1 MNILETISSIHIDYI
16 SIPGAT
22 IRDLHHAFRV
32 EYGNTHRSVDVILCS
47 GLNDVIDGS
56 TSDQIMNDVD
66 IYDFSKTVR
75 SICFGDNGA
84 YCYWSIFAAEILRGR
99 EPPDSMSLRYADTS
113 LPDLLVRPSL
123 RHSVRASAVQ

>member
-1 MNILETISSIHIDYI
+1 M
-16 SIPGAT
+16 
-22 IRDLHHAFRV
+22 
-32 EYGNTHRSVDVILCS
+32 VIFI

-66 IYDFSKTVR
+66 IYDVSKTVR
-75 SICFGDNGA
+75 SICFGDNSA
-84 YCYWSIFAAEILRGR
+84 YCNWSIFAAEILRER